1 MRRRSMFAAAA
12 LRWAGETADATGME
26 DTPKTCDV
34 QGCSEPATP
43 HATYWVPG
51 LPWIHLC
58 REHWAM
64 SGERR
69 AELRLLLGIEP
80 DPPETR

>member
-1 MRRRSMFAAAA
+1 MFAATG
-12 LRWAGETADATGME
+12 LRSARETADAME
-26 DTPKTCDV
+26 MEEPPRICDV
-34 QGCSEPATP
+34 QGCTQPAAP
-43 HATYWVPG
+43 HATYWIPG

>member
-1 MRRRSMFAAAA
+1 MFAATG
-12 LRWAGETADATGME
+12 LRSARETADAMGME

-34 QGCSEPATP
+34 QGCSQPVAA
-43 HATYWVPG
+43 HATYWVSG
-51 LPWIHLC
+51 LLWIHLC

-64 SGERR
+64 IGERR
-69 AELRLLLGIEP
+69 AELRVLLGIEP

>member
-1 MRRRSMFAAAA
+1 MFAATGLTPAA
-12 LRWAGETADATGME
+12 ETADSMGME
-26 DTPKTCDV
+26 DEPKTCDV
-34 QGCSEPATP
+34 QGCSQPAAQ

-64 SGERR
+64 CGERR

>member
-1 MRRRSMFAAAA
+1 MFAATGLRPAA
-12 LRWAGETADATGME
+12 ETADSMGME

-34 QGCSEPATP
+34 QGCSQPAAA

-64 SGERR
+64 IGERR
-69 AELRLLLGIEP
+69 IELRRLLGIEP
-80 DPPETR
+80 DSPQTR